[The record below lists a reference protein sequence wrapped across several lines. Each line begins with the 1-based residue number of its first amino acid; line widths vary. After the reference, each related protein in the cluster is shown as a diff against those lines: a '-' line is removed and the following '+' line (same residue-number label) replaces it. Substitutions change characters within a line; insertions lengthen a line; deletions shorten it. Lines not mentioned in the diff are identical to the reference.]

1 MKTSADQR
9 PRTVTASDVARRAGV
24 SRSAV
29 SRAFTPEAS
38 IHPRTREQVL
48 AVARELGYR
57 PNALARSLVKSK
69 QGPSSGLIAVV
80 MGEFDNPFQ
89 PHFFSQLTQAL
100 QAQGRVAMLVMPDA
114 QGSLD
119 DALERLIAYQVEG
132 AIIAAGSLSPEATNA
147 FLALGTPAVLLG
159 REDPRGRVSAIL
171 TDNRAVGERAADYLL
186 RQQRKAPA
194 FIGGRADGQA
204 SHERQQGFIE
214 TLSRTGF
221 NTVPCLSNPDYSYA
235 SGYRAAQQLLR
246 DHPDTDALFCA
257 CDALALGAM
266 DALRAAGKTSPEQFS
281 LIGCDDVPQAAW
293 PGYQLTTLAQPVQQ
307 LVTQALDH
315 LITSIASQRTDS
327 PEVLRLTP
335 EFVQRQS

>member
-1 MKTSADQR
+1 MKQLATKR
-9 PRTVTASDVARRAGV
+9 PRSVTASDVARRAGV

-38 IHPRTREQVL
+38 IHPETREHVL
-48 AVARELGYR
+48 TVARELGYR

-132 AIIAAGSLSPEATNA
+132 AIIAAGSLSPEATDA

-186 RQQRKAPA
+186 SQHRKAPA

-204 SHERQQGFIE
+204 SRERQQGFID
-214 TLSRTGF
+214 TLKNAGLATP
-221 NTVPCLSNPDYSYA
+221 PCLSNPDYSYA

-246 DHPDTDALFCA
+246 DYPDTDALFCA

-266 DALRAAGKTSPEQFS
+266 DALRAAGKSGQQFS

-307 LVTQALDH
+307 LVHQALDH
-315 LITSIASQRTDS
+315 LITSIASQRTDA
-327 PEVLRLTP
+327 PEVLRLAP
-335 EFVQRQS
+335 EFVQRLS

>member
-1 MKTSADQR
+1 MRTR
-9 PRTVTASDVARRAGV
+9 PRSVTASDVARQAGV

-38 IHPRTREQVL
+38 IHPDTRERVL

-114 QGSLD
+114 QGSLEE
-119 DALERLIAYQVEG
+119 ALDRLMAYQVEG
-132 AIIAAGSLSPEATNA
+132 AIVAAGSLSPEATDA
-147 FLALGTPAVLLG
+147 FLTLGTPAVLLG

-186 RQQRKAPA
+186 SQGRQRPA

-204 SHERQQGFIE
+204 SRERQQGFVDRLQQNGIA
-214 TLSRTGF
+214 SP
-221 NTVPCLSNPDYSYA
+221 PCLSNPDYSYA
-235 SGYRAAQQLLR
+235 SGFAAAQQLLR
-246 DHPDTDALFCA
+246 DFPNTDALFCA

-266 DALRAAGKTSPEQFS
+266 DALRDAGRISPNHFN

-293 PGYQLTTLAQPVQQ
+293 PGYQLTTLAQPVDL
-307 LVTQALDH
+307 LVNQALDH
-315 LITSIASQRTDS
+315 LMTSIASGRTDA
-327 PEVLRLTP
+327 PEVLRLAP
-335 EFVQRQS
+335 AFVQRRS